1 MNTLPR
7 SLREQQNDNETN
19 IMTTKGTESL
29 SLEIKRLI
37 KAPRDRVYA
46 AWTDPAQLKQW
57 FGPENVQ
64 THNLIADARV
74 GGKFRWDL
82 TNSEGEKMTCQ
93 GEYLELQPDKK
104 IVFTWQWEDD
114 EDWENHVSIVTVELD
129 DAEGGTELRLTH
141 EQLPNEESRDGHTRG
156 WNSALDK
163 LEELFSK

>member
-1 MNTLPR
+1 
-7 SLREQQNDNETN
+7 
-19 IMTTKGTESL
+19 MTTKRTEKF

-46 AWTDPAQLKQW
+46 AWTVPTQLRQW

-64 THNLIADARV
+64 TRDLIADVRV

-82 TNSEGEKMTCQ
+82 NNAEGEKMTCR
-93 GEYLELQPDKK
+93 GEYRELQPGKK

-114 EDWENHVSIVTVELD
+114 EDWENHISIVTVELD
-129 DAEGGTELRLTH
+129 DAGAGTELRLTH
-141 EQLPNEESRDGHTRG
+141 EKLPNKDSRDGHTRG

-163 LEELFSK
+163 LEKFSSR

>member
-1 MNTLPR
+1 M
-7 SLREQQNDNETN
+7 
-19 IMTTKGTESL
+19 KGTAKL
-29 SLEIKRLI
+29 SVEIKRLI
-37 KAPRDRVYA
+37 KAPPDQVYA

-64 THNLIADARV
+64 TRDLIADACV

-82 TNSEGEKMTCQ
+82 INSEGEKMTCR
-93 GEYLELQPDKK
+93 GEYRELQQDKK

-129 DAEGGTELRLTH
+129 DADGGTELRLTNEH
-141 EQLPNEESRDGHTRG
+141 LPNEESRDGHTRG

-163 LEELFSK
+163 LEKFFSR